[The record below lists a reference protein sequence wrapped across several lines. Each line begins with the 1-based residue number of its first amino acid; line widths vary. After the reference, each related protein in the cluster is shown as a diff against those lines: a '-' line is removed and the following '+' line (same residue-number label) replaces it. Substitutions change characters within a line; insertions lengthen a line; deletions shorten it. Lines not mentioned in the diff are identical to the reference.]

1 MMYKN
6 NNAFTKKSFFSLFF
20 ILILA
25 VWGTLHFT
33 SCSHLFEDSIPS
45 SQDNTDTGESPLP
58 AGEAALPSSPAA
70 GAESTVPQTIIV
82 RGQLFISGAVPEE
95 VPSNSENTQ
104 NSASDRAAVPTY
116 VASEMEYFATATNGT
131 YTVDGFFGSDDTAT
145 SFEIPLTAE
154 DSWTITCGLKK
165 ISSGDILFSASTDD
179 PVNPASI
186 EGTVL
191 QFFLTPDISGDA
203 ESTGEIDL
211 SMTVA
216 STITSYKISCTSS
229 NSTLWP
235 FSSDPITITGT
246 TATIKTDSSIPSVR
260 SGAYEVVFDFYKEG
274 GVLAYSTV
282 QTINVCKNLKTRKW
296 IASGG
301 LTPIESDG
309 TFNVTAAKIASY
321 VNTYIYVGTVEG
333 GTPASD
339 TNAGNHTAPFLTL
352 SRALS
357 YIEGVATAAGA
368 NTSLEYKIMITGE
381 VDNTSDTTVPEIG
394 SSLNGKAA
402 KIIIKGRGTSPSIKN
417 PNPDGR
423 ILTIGT
429 TVPVEF
435 YNLTIKDGNASGSD
449 SEGKGGALY
458 INTFAAKVY
467 LTNCTIRDCS
477 ANSVGGGIFVSSSGA
492 WATLTNCTIRDCHAG
507 TLGGAVYVADGT
519 STAPATVFLYSCLIG
534 GELTSCADSTPV
546 ANSGSNYASGGGGI
560 CIDSNGKAVLQKT
573 KIIGNIAQYYGGGI
587 RCVGGTLNISQ
598 GQINYNY
605 SGASGGGLFMM
616 GSATVT
622 INNLCVIGKAISTS
636 DSAATGLSDCGNY
649 SASEGGGGI
658 RIEGGAL
665 TTDSGFK
672 VTKNYSAGTGANG
685 GGISTKSAII
695 LKKAD
700 ISCNKTTGNGG
711 GIYVDTG
718 GGLSFNNGSTFYKSQ
733 INKNLAV
740 NGGGIYTDDTN
751 ATIKVSE
758 YTDIDG
764 NEAACGAGIYSVAG
778 AGNDSTGKLIISGG
792 SSNITTSVV
801 RNHAS
806 DTGGGVYNSGTA
818 FIYGI
823 PQIGFN
829 NSGTGGNTAVTA
841 GGGIYNTGN
850 LYIGYSAWTDEV
862 TNTVDADGGRI
873 HYNVA
878 PLGAGLYTTGA
889 VYFAKGFI
897 EYQTST
903 DNTSGAGVYIAGGSF
918 TMNNTSR
925 VIGNNAQGHG
935 GGFYVDASS
944 SDVSLTINSTGEQGS
959 NLSIETGGFIYIK
972 NGSATSASVT
982 LKGNVKV
989 PYQGSSG
996 LAWTGKNDICLN
1008 NGLITV
1014 SESEPLTGTAVITLT
1029 PASYTMGQQ
1038 LLTGTGIAANRA
1050 KFTLAQDSDHPNAS
1064 WAVSTTGKLYQ
1075 PVLKTS
1081 SYTSMANLCNDI
1093 KNDDD
1098 EIQVIIDSAIS
1109 AVDLGAS
1116 NTPNTIAYGIRHNN
1130 NANAKIS
1137 LSISGGISIPLDTTT
1152 NANLFDSCSKLVYA
1166 DLKGCNTSSVTDMSE
1181 WFIGCAYLEEL
1192 ILTGW
1197 NTSSVTNMASMFNAC
1212 SRLETIYTSSYFI
1225 TLPTGSY
1232 SNMFLG
1238 CSNLVGGQGTV
1249 YNPSYVD
1256 RTYAHQ
1262 DGGTTNP
1269 GYFTSSQ
1276 FGSKASGSTLEVGDI
1291 VFSDGSATPY
1301 TSDITFTERQKNN
1314 AIAIIFYKG
1323 TASDALGEKTLGVGL
1338 VHKESIKWADGNARG
1353 ANRKISDIICTP
1365 SGSAGDYTFEG
1376 DIDGSDNL
1384 SQMASFLSTTYGTS
1398 YNDTAT
1404 ASNYPAFYFAINYKD
1419 EAGSNVSGTGYQTG
1433 WYLPSIAE
1441 LFQIYKNGKGSS
1453 KVFDIDAASQT
1464 VNGSQFGATI
1474 YGSSSQVSNNVYFAF
1489 GYGFST
1495 GVCTTY
1501 NKSTAENPKNAC
1513 AIHEFQL
1520 FYIVFCEFCKAGQY

>member
-1 MMYKN
+1 MMYKKQN
-6 NNAFTKKSFFSLFF
+6 TFAKKSFFSLLF
-20 ILILA
+20 IMILG
-25 VWGTLHFT
+25 VWGSLLFN
-33 SCSHLFEDSIPS
+33 SCKNIFETAIPS
-45 SQDNTDTGESPLP
+45 QEEDESASASSGGNTQESGTNESSLP
-58 AGEAALPSSPAA
+58 PPVIVHG
-70 GAESTVPQTIIV
+70 QII
-82 RGQLFISGAVPEE
+82 ITGAVPE
-95 VPSNSENTQ
+95 VNSTVIQ
-104 NSASDRAAVPTY
+104 NGRAAVPAY
-116 VASEMEYFATATNGT
+116 IASEVEYFASATNGST
-131 YTVDGFFGSDDTAT
+131 TVNGSFGSDDTAT
-145 SFEIPLTAE
+145 TFELPLTPGQ
-154 DSWTITCGLKK
+154 DWSITCGLKK
-165 ISSGDILFSASTDD
+165 RASTDILFSASTDD
-179 PVNPASI
+179 PIDPEDLA
-186 EGTVL
+186 EDTVL
-191 QFFLTPDISGDA
+191 KFYPTPDVSGG
-203 ESTGEIDL
+203 ESSTGEIDL
-211 SMTVA
+211 SMTVD
-216 STITSYKISCTSS
+216 SSIVKYKTTCISD
-229 NSTLWP
+229 NSAYWP
-235 FSSDPITITGT
+235 FSTPNPIEITGT
-246 TATIKTDSSIPSVR
+246 TATIKTDSSNPSVR

-381 VDNTSDTTVPEIG
+381 VDNSDTTVPEIG

-458 INTFAAKVY
+458 INTSSTKVY

-658 RIEGGAL
+658 RIEGGTL

-685 GGISTKSAII
+685 GGISTKTAIT
-695 LKKAD
+695 LKKVD

-711 GIYVDTG
+711 GVCVDTG
-718 GGLSFNNGSTFYKSQ
+718 GGFALVNVSTAYKSQ
-733 INKNLAV
+733 INKNIAV
-740 NGGGIYTDDTN
+740 NGGGIYTGDANVTINVSDFTN
-751 ATIKVSE
+751 
-758 YTDIDG
+758 IDG
-764 NEAACGAGIYSVAG
+764 NEAASGAGIYSVAG
-778 AGNDSTGKLIISGG
+778 TGNDSTGKLIISGDH
-792 SSNITTSVV
+792 TALF
-801 RNHAS
+801 RNNAS
-806 DTGGGVYNSGTA
+806 GTGGGVYNSGTA
-818 FIYGI
+818 FIYGN
-823 PQIGFN
+823 PSIGYN
-829 NSGTGGNTAVTA
+829 TSSAGGNTAATA

-850 LYIGYSAWTDEV
+850 LYIGYSAWTDEA
-862 TNTVDADGGRI
+862 TNTPETTGGI
-873 HYNVA
+873 IEVNVA
-878 PLGAGLYTTGA
+878 PSGAGIYSTGT
-889 VYFAKGFI
+889 VYFAKGAI
-897 EYQTST
+897 QHQNSTSIS
-903 DNTSGAGVYIAGGSF
+903 SGAGVYLAGGSF
-918 TMNNTSR
+918 TMS
-925 VIGNNAQGHG
+925 GNAKVYANKAQEYG
-935 GGFYVDASS
+935 GGIYADASTAN
-944 SDVSLTINSTGEQGS
+944 VTLTISSTTQQERNGGQL
-959 NLSIETGGFIYIK
+959 NGGFLYIQ
-972 NGSATSASVT
+972 NSSTTSATVT
-982 LKGNVKV
+982 LKGDVRIPWYN
-989 PYQGSSG
+989 SEIAS
-996 LAWTGKNDICLN
+996 WNGKNDIYLN

-1014 SESEPLTGTAVITLT
+1014 SGNEGETLTGDGVITLT
-1029 PASYTMGQQ
+1029 PASFTMGQQ
-1038 LLTGTGIAANRA
+1038 LLTGSGIDANRT
-1050 KFTLAQDSDHPNAS
+1050 KFTIGKDYEHPNYAWS
-1064 WAVSTTGKLYQ
+1064 ISPAGKLCQ

-1081 SYTSMANLCNDI
+1081 IYSTIADLSNAI
-1093 KNDDD
+1093 KNDDG

-1109 AVDLGAS
+1109 AADLGAS
-1116 NTPNTIAYGIRHNN
+1116 NTPNTIAYGIRHN

-1249 YNPSYVD
+1249 YNSSNVG

-1276 FGSKASGSTLEVGDI
+1276 FGSKAPGSTLEVGDI

-1338 VHKESIKWADGNARG
+1338 VHKSIKWADANAKG
-1353 ANRKISDIICTP
+1353 AGRKISDIICTP

-1404 ASNYPAFYFAINYKD
+1404 ASKYPAFYFAINYKD

-1441 LFQIYKNGKGSS
+1441 LFQIYKNGKGSN
-1453 KVFDIDAASQT
+1453 KVFDIEAASQS
-1464 VNGSQFGATI
+1464 VDGLQFGTAV
-1474 YGSSSQVSNNVYFAF
+1474 YGSSSQDSGNVYFAH
-1489 GYGFST
+1489 GVNFSSGT
-1495 GVCTTY
+1495 CTTY
-1501 NKSTAENPKNAC
+1501 SKATAESPKKAC
-1513 AIHEFQL
+1513 AIHEF
-1520 FYIVFCEFCKAGQY
+1520 